1 MLWISVPEKT
11 YRFLKCSF
19 NLPSAIQLLSNR
31 NGDGTSS
38 AILLLIY
45 HNGAVAQ
52 LGEHLLCKQG
62 VKSSRLFS
70 STINLGTN
78 TQQKEPS
85 CVSKRA
91 YFLPCTPICTP
102 VYSKSVSI
110 QQVKLKSFTAS
121 SCILGMTWEYMSR
134 AFHIPLKSRY
144 KSYKCYIIVPLCSG
158 RERTI
163 VLSRR

>member
-31 NGDGTSS
+31 KGDGTSS

-62 VKSSRLFS
+62 VKSSSLFS
-70 STINLGTN
+70 STKILVTK
-78 TQQKEPS
+78 TQQNSPL
-85 CVSKRA
+85 A
-91 YFLPCTPICTP
+91 YHRGLYFCPTTSVTTSVCTE
-102 VYSKSVSI
+102 SVFI
-110 QQVKLKSFTAS
+110 
-121 SCILGMTWEYMSR
+121 
-134 AFHIPLKSRY
+134 
-144 KSYKCYIIVPLCSG
+144 
-158 RERTI
+158 
-163 VLSRR
+163 